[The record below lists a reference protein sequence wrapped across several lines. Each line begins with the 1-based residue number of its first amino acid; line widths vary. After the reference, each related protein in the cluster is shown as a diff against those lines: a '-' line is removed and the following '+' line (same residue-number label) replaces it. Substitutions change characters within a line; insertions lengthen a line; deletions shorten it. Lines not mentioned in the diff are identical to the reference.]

1 MTNQAKLP
9 AKVIGFLAISAF
21 ASACADISGPDV
33 NDDKFEL
40 DIALMAAD
48 AALEDL
54 GTWTLAFAFQ
64 AASAADAAGSI
75 PGRPGGKHG
84 PGHPLSGT
92 RSAKFFDAGGQE
104 QAEYDSLT
112 TERIEYESDVS
123 GEVGRE
129 GWAAQIARTRSMTV
143 TGLSGEETHRT
154 RNGNGTEEITKSR
167 HSREDEATRTYHMT
181 GAFTYND
188 VVVPIPGSDPRYP
201 ISGTVTRKVTAT
213 HSTGDKTH
221 TKSADITI
229 TFDGDETATI
239 VVNGIEK
246 EIDLTTKRGKYPL
259 RPKKKTRG
267 R

>member
-84 PGHPLSGT
+84 PGHPLSG
-92 RSAKFFDAGGQE
+92 R
-104 QAEYDSLT
+104 L
-112 TERIEYESDVS
+112 
-123 GEVGRE
+123 
-129 GWAAQIARTRSMTV
+129 
-143 TGLSGEETHRT
+143 
-154 RNGNGTEEITKSR
+154 
-167 HSREDEATRTYHMT
+167 
-181 GAFTYND
+181 
-188 VVVPIPGSDPRYP
+188 GSPP
-201 ISGTVTRKVTAT
+201 
-213 HSTGDKTH
+213 
-221 TKSADITI
+221 
-229 TFDGDETATI
+229 
-239 VVNGIEK
+239 
-246 EIDLTTKRGKYPL
+246 
-259 RPKKKTRG
+259 
-267 R
+267 